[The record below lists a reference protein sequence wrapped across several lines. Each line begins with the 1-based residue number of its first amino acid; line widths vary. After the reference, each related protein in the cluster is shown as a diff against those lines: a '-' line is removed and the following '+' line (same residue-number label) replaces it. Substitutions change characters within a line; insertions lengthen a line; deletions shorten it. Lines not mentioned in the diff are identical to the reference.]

1 MALSFISS
9 AKKVKSSLKKC
20 KHFSEKWSV
29 GSGHSQQATHPC
41 SRRGRGSDDYDDIW
55 NDDDDDDDDVYNDDD
70 EDDNNVYN
78 DDDDDDGYI
87 DDDFQ
92 LFFQDFI
99 PKYIYT

>member
-55 NDDDDDDDDVYNDDD
+55 NGDEDDDDDAHGDDHDDYGD
-70 EDDNNVYN
+70 ADDHGGG
-78 DDDDDDGYI
+78 DDDDSGA
-87 DDDFQ
+87 
-92 LFFQDFI
+92 
-99 PKYIYT
+99 